1 MINVNNVSEI
11 NMKQNHSLTK
21 NRQTQTNHRS
31 KTRQRIE
38 SHFITHLFQS
48 SYRLIYRHQPMLHII
63 SVRNDGNT

>member
-38 SHFITHLFQS
+38 SHL
-48 SYRLIYRHQPMLHII
+48 
-63 SVRNDGNT
+63 